1 MSAEQQAE
9 VDHAVIAEKVEKI
22 WRDVLQ
28 IPSGHEDETFFELNG
43 ESISAN
49 RLSSRVEG
57 ELGIWIE
64 VGDIFEEDPDLAGF
78 IRTVVEKA
86 GNPSRV

>member
-1 MSAEQQAE
+1 MSTGNSGELTVSTIEQ
-9 VDHAVIAEKVEKI
+9 KVERI

-28 IPSGHEDETFFELNG
+28 VPAGQEDETFFELNG

-49 RLSSRVEG
+49 RLVSRVEG

-64 VGDIFEEDPDLAGF
+64 VGDIFEEDPNLAGF
-78 IRTVVEKA
+78 IRTVVA
-86 GNPSRV
+86 RADNPSRV

>member
-1 MSAEQQAE
+1 MSADQSGQLDRAAIEE
-9 VDHAVIAEKVEKI
+9 TVEKI

-28 IPSGHEDETFFELNG
+28 VPTGHENETFFELNG

-64 VGDIFEEDPDLAGF
+64 VGDIFEEDPDLPGF
-78 IRTVVEKA
+78 IRTVLAKA
-86 GNPSRV
+86 ENPTRV

>member
-1 MSAEQQAE
+1 MSTEQGVELSVATIE
-9 VDHAVIAEKVEKI
+9 AKVEAI

-28 IPSGHEDETFFELNG
+28 VPTGHEDETFFELNG

-49 RLSSRVEG
+49 RLASRVEG

-86 GNPSRV
+86 ANPSRA